1 MLTAADKLALTEAR
15 AHLRTLPPV
24 SKNIRLGM
32 RVAVVPKSVVVME
45 EAMEVWGEW
54 EYFVAIETV
63 HSCKYWARGDVL
75 ADVIKECMEAIA

>member
-1 MLTAADKLALTEAR
+1 MLTAADQQALTA
-15 AHLRTLPPV
+15 ANAYLRTLPPV

-32 RVAVVPKSVVVME
+32 RVDVTTKTVVMGDR
-45 EAMEVWGEW
+45 AVEVHGEW

-63 HSCKYWARGDVL
+63 HSCRYWARGDVL